1 MAEPID
7 LDALLASL
15 VALPHETEWVEFKH
29 NDDRAVEIGE
39 YISALSNAA
48 TLHDKD
54 AAYLVWGVEDD
65 THRAVGTSFRPR
77 DAKIGNEEVENWLNR
92 SLHPHVDFTFH
103 EWTHH
108 GLPMVLLSIKPCF
121 HGPVRFNDTAF
132 IRVGSYKKRLK
143 DYAEKER
150 ALWLK
155 LSQGCFEES
164 VTADGIGADDV
175 LQLLD
180 YPKMFE
186 LLQATLPADKTGIL
200 ERMVVDRLIV
210 RQPGDRFG
218 VTNLGA
224 IVFAKDL
231 KVFGS
236 LARKAVRVVQYKGNG
251 RVETLREREGARGYA
266 AGFEGLVRYILDIL
280 PVNEAI
286 GQALRREVKLYP
298 NLAIRELVAN
308 ALIHQDFSLGGTGP
322 MIELFD
328 DRMEVSNPGKPLI
341 DPLRFIDHSPRSR
354 NEVLADLMR
363 RLRICEER
371 GSGFDKVVFQAE
383 LFQLPAPDIRV
394 DETHTRVVL
403 FAGRPLA
410 QMDRADR
417 VRACYQHCCLMWVSN
432 KVMTNTSLRE
442 RFKIAEED
450 YSVASRIIRE
460 AIEAKLVKP
469 KNPENRSRKHAKYV
483 PFWA

>member
-1 MAEPID
+1 MPID
-7 LDALLASL
+7 LDSLLGSL
-15 VALPHETEWVEFKH
+15 VALPRETEWIEFKH
-29 NDDRAVEIGE
+29 NDDRPEEIGE
-39 YISALSNAA
+39 YISALTNSA
-48 TLHDKD
+48 TLHDQE
-54 AAYLVWGVEDD
+54 ASYLVWGIEDG
-65 THRAVGTSFRPR
+65 THRIVGTTFSLRA
-77 DAKIGNEEVENWLNR
+77 AKVGNEELENWLHH
-92 SLHPHVDFTFH
+92 SLHPQVDFTLH
-103 EWTHH
+103 EWTHQN
-108 GLPMVLLSIKPCF
+108 LPMVLLTIKPCR
-121 HGPVRFNDTAF
+121 HAPVRFKDKAF
-132 IRVGSYKKRLK
+132 IRVGTYKKQLK
-143 DYAEKER
+143 DFPEKER
-150 ALWLK
+150 TLWLK
-155 LSQGCFEES
+155 LSQGCFEEG
-164 VTADGIGADDV
+164 VAADGVGADDV

-210 RQPGDRFG
+210 RQPGDRFA

-231 KVFGS
+231 KVFGR
-236 LARKAVRVVQYKGNG
+236 LARKAVRVVQYKGNS
-251 RVETLREREGARGYA
+251 RVETLREREGSRGYA
-266 AGFEGLVRYILDIL
+266 AGFEGLIRYILDIL

-298 NLAIRELVAN
+298 DLAIRELVAN

-354 NEVLADLMR
+354 NEHLADIMR

-371 GSGFDKVVFQAE
+371 GSGFDKVVFQSE
-383 LFQLPAPDIRV
+383 VFQLPAPDIRV
-394 DETHTRVVL
+394 DETHTRVLL
-403 FAGRPLA
+403 FAGKPLS

-432 KVMTNTSLRE
+432 KVMTNTTLRE
-442 RFKIAEED
+442 RFRIAEVD
-450 YSVASRIIRE
+450 YSIASRIIRE
-460 AIEAKLVKP
+460 TIADKLVKP
-469 KNPENRSRKHAKYV
+469 EDPENRSRKHAKYV
-483 PFWA
+483 PFWV

>member
-1 MAEPID
+1 MPLD
-7 LDALLASL
+7 LDSLLSSL
-15 VALPHETEWVEFKH
+15 VALPRETEWVEFKQ
-29 NDDRAVEIGE
+29 NDDRAEEIGE

-48 TLHDKD
+48 TLHDRE
-54 AAYLVWGVEDD
+54 AAYVVWGVEDG
-65 THRAVGTSFRPR
+65 THRIVGTSFRPR
-77 DAKIGNEEVENWLNR
+77 DAKIGNEELENWLNR

-103 EWTHH
+103 EWTCQ
-108 GLPMVLLSIKPCF
+108 GMPMVLLSIKPCF
-121 HGPVRFNDTAF
+121 HGPVRFKDADF

-143 DYAEKER
+143 DYPEKER
-150 ALWLK
+150 TLWLK
-155 LSQGCFEES
+155 LAQGCFEEGVAMAG
-164 VTADGIGADDV
+164 VTADEV
-175 LQLLD
+175 LSLLD
-180 YPKMFE
+180 YPKIFE
-186 LLQATLPADKTGIL
+186 LLQASLPANKAGIL
-200 ERMVVDRLIV
+200 DRMVVDRLID
-210 RQPGDRFG
+210 RQSGDQFNI
-218 VTNLGA
+218 TNLGA
-224 IVFAKDL
+224 ILFAKDL
-231 KVFGS
+231 KAFGR
-236 LARKAVRVVQYKGNG
+236 LARKAVRVVQYKGDS
-251 RVETLREREGARGYA
+251 RIETLREREGARGYA
-266 AGFEGLVRYILDIL
+266 AGFEGLIRFILEIL

-298 NLAIRELVAN
+298 DLAVRELVAN
-308 ALIHQDFSLGGTGP
+308 ALIHQDFSLSGTGP
-322 MIELFD
+322 MVEIFS
-328 DRMEVSNPGKPLI
+328 DRMEVSNPGQPLI

-371 GSGFDKVVFQAE
+371 GSGFDKVVFHSE

-432 KVMTNTSLRE
+432 KVMTNTSLRN

-469 KNPENRSRKHAKYV
+469 EDPENKSRKHAKYV